1 MSYFGSVLTCKSIS
15 LEVFSVFPRSNSDVL
30 SARPN
35 LTAGAVGTQRQ
46 EVTMANIGRE
56 IEQRAKTAT
65 VCRVREVKCNVDK

>member
-1 MSYFGSVLTCKSIS
+1 MSS
-15 LEVFSVFPRSNSDVL
+15 LVEVFPWKCSPYFPGVILDVL
-30 SARPN
+30 SARPY
-35 LTAGAVGTQRQ
+35 LAAGAVGTQRQ